1 MVHIPYGIIGFEFD
15 ETRLPG
21 ARVILPET
29 RALIPD
35 PAALL
40 ALSLTREAYG
50 PSLSQSASG
59 SDRAVI
65 LVPDPSRGRHFAKL
79 IPVILDALNRAGIQD
94 ADIHLIIARGT
105 HDAQSEAQHLAILGE
120 GALRCPWLLHDADDR
135 KKLSAVGRTPAG
147 TKLRVNHLVPG
158 AFVVGLG
165 VVKHHY
171 YAGYSGGRKIVMP
184 GISARSSINHNHS
197 LSFVKNREE
206 RHPGAI
212 HALLEGNPVS
222 EDMAACQTLCPVN
235 YSVQLVLGAE
245 RLPVALF
252 SGEAQRVFDEARRV
266 ADELF
271 LSSLADKADYAVAGC
286 GGYPGDLNFLQA
298 HKAIHHAH
306 SFVRPG
312 GLLVILARCNEGM
325 GWDRI
330 LHWAEKRKEVCIIRE
345 LKSAYE
351 LPGQTALAML
361 QKASKMRILI
371 KSELPTD
378 TIRKLGM
385 GPIGSL
391 EEGLSQIPA
400 TAKSGVILPQADLTV
415 NRA

>member
-1 MVHIPYGIIGFEFD
+1 MLRLPYGKSICELD
-15 ETRLPG
+15 ETTLPG
-21 ARVILPET
+21 ARVILPKT

-40 ALSLTREAYG
+40 ALSVDRDEYG
-50 PSLSQSASG
+50 PSLIQSASG

-105 HDAQSEAQHLAILGE
+105 HGTQSDEQHLAILGE
-120 GALRCPWLLHDADDR
+120 GALRCAWSLHDADDK
-135 KKLSAVGRTPAG
+135 KKLSAVGCTPAG

-165 VVKHHY
+165 IVKHHY

-184 GISARSSINHNHS
+184 GISARSSIRHNHS
-197 LSFVKNREE
+197 LSFMKNRDE
-206 RHPGAI
+206 RHPEATHAI
-212 HALLEGNPVS
+212 LEGNPVS
-222 EDMAACQTLCPVN
+222 EDMAACQALCPVD
-235 YSVQLVLGAE
+235 YSVQLVLGAG

-252 SGEAQRVFDEARRV
+252 SGEARRVFDEARQL
-266 ADELF
+266 AEELF
-271 LSSLADKADYAVAGC
+271 LSNLAEKVDYAVAGC

-298 HKAIHHAH
+298 HKAIHHAQ

-361 QKASKMRILI
+361 QKASKLRILI
-371 KSELPTD
+371 KTELPTD

-385 GPIGSL
+385 GPIESL

-400 TAKSGVILPQADLTV
+400 SAKSGVILPHADLTV